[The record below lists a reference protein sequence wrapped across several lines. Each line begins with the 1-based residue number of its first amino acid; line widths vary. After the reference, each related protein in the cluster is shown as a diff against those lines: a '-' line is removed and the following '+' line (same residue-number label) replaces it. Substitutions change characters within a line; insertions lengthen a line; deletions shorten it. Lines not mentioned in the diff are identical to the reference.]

1 VNLLVDTSVWSLA
14 LRRDAL
20 ASEPEVHL
28 LKDALLGADVVVTT
42 GLVLQELL
50 QGFSG
55 PKSRAQ
61 IVERFA
67 ALPLLQPDREDH
79 VAAAVLC
86 NTCRRA
92 GVQVGT
98 IDALLAQLC
107 IRHDLMLLSTD
118 NDFKLAAAHC
128 ALRVWAPTLGTRRK

>member
-1 VNLLVDTSVWSLA
+1 MTLLVDTSVWSLA
-14 LRRDAL
+14 LRRDSA
-20 ASEPEVHL
+20 ASEAEVHV
-28 LKDALLGADVVVTT
+28 LKEALLGADVVVTT

-61 IVERFA
+61 FIERFA
-67 ALPLLQPDREDH
+67 ALPLLHPDREDH
-79 VAAAVLC
+79 VAAADLR

-107 IRHDLMLLSTD
+107 IRYHLTLLSTD
-118 NDFKLAAAHC
+118 NDFKLAAPHC
-128 ALRVWAPTLGTRRK
+128 ALRVWAPKLGMRRK